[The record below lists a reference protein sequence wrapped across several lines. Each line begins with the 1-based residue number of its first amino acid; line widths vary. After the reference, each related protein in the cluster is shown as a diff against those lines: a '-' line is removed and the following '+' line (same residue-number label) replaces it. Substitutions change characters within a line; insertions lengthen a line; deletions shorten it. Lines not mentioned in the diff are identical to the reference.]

1 MKRRFMVSLLTTAF
15 VLAGTMC
22 LHMDASAAQLPDSE
36 AVVSAGDSAPAQG
49 GTEVPEG
56 DTAPETTVPVQDAVY
71 VDIPH
76 VKGLP
81 VEEAQA
87 KLLALDFGGN
97 NVEILLQYEYS
108 ELPADTVAAQSLT
121 GQADAAGISGIVLT
135 VSLGTEPEEDLLDAA
150 QLNKTGSFGL
160 AAYTETSPITID
172 GDFGDWEGMPYSWEY
187 TWDNSQSCWVNG
199 YWEEGLNGYKT
210 PHGTYD
216 ENVRHKVSLYTDGE
230 YAYLYIKF
238 ARCYVSRFNGYN
250 HIFSVGDSRSDKTQ
264 FNITNMENGDI
275 IEDIRG
281 WGPGVYEVLVK
292 HGDGAVSWQNVKG
305 SKAYVKVNETTW
317 NAELELKIPLSEM
330 QVQNPG
336 LNLERIDKLS
346 WECPGLTYRRVYAA
360 GASTAPFV
368 AAGLALVGVPLTGAA
383 VKKRRDRKGNA

>member
-1 MKRRFMVSLLTTAF
+1 MKRRFMVSLLTTAL

-22 LHMDASAAQLPDSE
+22 LHMDVSAAQLPDPE
-36 AVVSAGDSAPAQG
+36 AVVSAGDSGTAQG
-49 GTEVPEG
+49 GAEAPEG
-56 DTAPETTVPVQDAVY
+56 ETAPETTGPLQDTVY
-71 VDIPH
+71 VDIPD
-76 VKGLP
+76 VTGLP
-81 VEEAQA
+81 IEEAQA
-87 KLLALDFGGN
+87 KLEALDFGGN

-108 ELPADTVAAQSLT
+108 EVPADTVAGQSLT
-121 GQADAAGISGIVLT
+121 GQADTAGISGIVLT
-135 VSLGTEPEEDLLDAA
+135 VSLGAEPEEDLLDAVE
-150 QLNKTGSFGL
+150 LNKTGSFGL

-172 GDFGDWEGMPYSWEY
+172 GDFGDWAGMPYSWEY
-187 TWDNSQSCWVNG
+187 NWDNSENCWVWG
-199 YWEEGLNGYKT
+199 YWDEGLGGYKT

-216 ENVRHKVSLYTDGE
+216 ENVRHKASLYTDGE
-230 YAYLYIKF
+230 YAYLYVKF

-250 HIFSVGDSRSDKTQ
+250 YIFSFGDKQSDKTQ
-264 FNITNMENGDI
+264 FNITKLDGGDI
-275 IEDIRG
+275 TSDIRS
-281 WGPGVYEVLVK
+281 WEPGVYEVMVK
-292 HGDGAVSWQNVKG
+292 HGDSDVSWQNVKG
-305 SKAYVKVNETTW
+305 SKAYIKVNETTW

-368 AAGLALVGVPLTGAA
+368 VAGLALVGVPLTGAA